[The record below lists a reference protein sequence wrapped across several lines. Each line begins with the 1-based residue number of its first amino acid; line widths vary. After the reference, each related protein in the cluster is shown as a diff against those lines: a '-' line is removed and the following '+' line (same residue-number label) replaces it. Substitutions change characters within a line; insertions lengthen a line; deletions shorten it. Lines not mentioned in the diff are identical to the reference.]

1 MNRGFS
7 SVIAIII
14 AVIVI
19 VGGGIFVSQRNGD
32 IREEVDSEPTVEIIP
47 TSEETT
53 ESGSMEDGDDVKS
66 EVTSTPPPTVST
78 DVMESEGEAMTDEV
92 VEEPF
97 NATQDDSVE
106 LPEVSATPP
115 TEEVEEVVVVAP
127 ESRAETAYVINEFD
141 GTISVIDVATEIV
154 TETVKIVTGG
164 VGTSALDSI
173 IVSPNKEHLYVT
185 DRRTNK
191 VIVVKVS
198 DLSVVTEINVG
209 NTPHG
214 LTTTP
219 SGHKLYVANFDS
231 NTVSV
236 IDTETNTVASTI
248 GVDRKPSDVTA
259 SPDGTKIYVTHRDEL
274 GIANKKRILIINV
287 GDDTITENIDLLAPS
302 RSRVTVFT
310 PDGTKAFVSIQGS
323 NVVGVINTSLEKL
336 IRTIQGMTNVDQMIV
351 SSDGSMVYVV
361 SATDLINT
369 ILESKIY
376 IINVQ
381 TEQLARQLSGFKA
394 PRGISLTT
402 DNSKLYVTEYQ
413 NDEIRIFDLNEDK
426 VVKTI
431 SIGDM
436 PTDIVIIPGS

>member
-1 MNRGFS
+1 MTNRGFS

-19 VGGGIFVSQRNGD
+19 VGGGIFVSQRDSD
-32 IREEVDSEPTVEIIP
+32 IGEEVDSEPTVEIIP
-47 TSEETT
+47 TPKDTT
-53 ESGSMEDGDDVKS
+53 ESSSMKDDDDVKS
-66 EVTSTPPPTVST
+66 EVTPTAPPSVST
-78 DVMESEGEAMTDEV
+78 DVVESEVEETKDEV
-92 VEEPF
+92 MEEETP
-97 NATQDDSVE
+97 DV
-106 LPEVSATPP
+106 VVTPP
-115 TEEVEEVVVVAP
+115 PGEVEEVVVVAP

-198 DLSVVTEINVG
+198 DLSVVTEIDVG
-209 NTPHG
+209 NAPQG
-214 LTTTP
+214 LATTP

-376 IINVQ
+376 VINTQ

-413 NDEIRIFDLNEDK
+413 NDEIRVFDLNEDK